1 VRTITLSH
9 SAADEIGET
18 SVSNVNAI
26 EFLERLGRDADL
38 RYATRGQV
46 DTALRAAGIEPA
58 VRMAILNAESLQLEH
73 LLGANKIVCC
83 GVYAPETERED
94 EKRRKPVDDD
104 KPTDKPLDA
113 PTEKGQNKNAQG
125 RTA

>member
-1 VRTITLSH
+1 M
-9 SAADEIGET
+9 
-18 SVSNVNAI
+18 SNVNAI

-38 RYATRGQV
+38 RHATRGQV
-46 DTALRAAGIEPA
+46 DAALRAAGIEPA